1 MLAVSIIISIFV
13 EKYPLRMKNK
23 QHFIVEMLTPKESNV
38 YSKLA
43 CRTSYDSYGVEHGYG
58 RYNSYKHTI
67 HSGLAF

>member
-43 CRTSYDSYGVEHGYG
+43 CRTSYDSYGVEH
-58 RYNSYKHTI
+58 
-67 HSGLAF
+67 